1 MSSISLP
8 AALGLIA
15 GAASAVWLAAGW
27 RWLTRLLHILQGG
40 GYYQRY
46 FLRWLLQAGR
56 RHQIIF
62 TAALLLPLLT
72 VGLQAAPW
80 PAWLPLLGLVAWG
93 LVGLLWLLRFR
104 PPPAKHPLRWTPKA
118 LALATL
124 VCLQVLLVEVAL
136 AVVGFQVGGVSGGA
150 ALAKAAQSDEAMV
163 VRLWPGIGL
172 SLGLGAG
179 LALLPAL
186 LAVATLV
193 VWPGQAIGAALL
205 LRAARR
211 KLRASN
217 ARVIGIT
224 GSYGKTSTKEFVS
237 TLLAARYHVLKTPE
251 SYNTA
256 LGIARVLLRD
266 LRPDHD
272 YIVVELGTYGPGEI
286 RRLCRLVRPRIG
298 VLTAIGPQHLE
309 RFGSIERIAAAK
321 YELIESLPAD
331 GVAVFNADDPRCR
344 ALAARTAGQVI
355 RYSVQEPPG
364 PDVHLAARRVEHGQ
378 RCASFTIQDDDGA
391 AQPVT
396 VALLGLTNVSNVL
409 AAAAV
414 ARLCG
419 LSLAEIASAARDI
432 EPVPHRLQPIDGAGG
447 VLVIDDAYNSNPV
460 GAAAALDVL
469 AAVPGRRKVL
479 VTPGMVELGERHEVE
494 HETLG
499 RRAAAV
505 CDTVVLV
512 GPDRTAPILAG
523 LRAAAFPA
531 EHVIVVG
538 SLAEATARLANLLG
552 PGDVVLFENDLPDTY
567 DEAP

>member
-1 MSSISLP
+1 MNLW
-8 AALGLIA
+8 LIA

-27 RWLTRLLHILQGG
+27 RWLGRLLHILQGG
-40 GYYQRY
+40 GYYQRD
-46 FLRWLLQAGR
+46 FFRWLRQAGR
-56 RHQIIF
+56 LHQIIF

-72 VGLQAAPW
+72 AGLQAGPW
-80 PAWLPLLGLVAWG
+80 PAWLPLLGGAAWG

-104 PPPAKHPLRWTPKA
+104 TPPAKLPLRWTPKA

-124 VCLQVLLVEVAL
+124 VCLQALLLAGAL
-136 AVVGFQVGGVSGGA
+136 AVVGFQVGGASVGA
-150 ALAKAAQSDEAMV
+150 V
-163 VRLWPGIGL
+163 GL
-172 SLGLGAG
+172 SLGLAAG
-179 LALLPAL
+179 LALLPVLL
-186 LAVATLV
+186 LAALLV

-237 TLLAARYHVLKTPE
+237 TLLAAHYRVLKTPE

-272 YIVVELGTYGPGEI
+272 YIVVELGAYKPGEI
-286 RRLCRLVRPRIG
+286 RRLCQLVRPRIG

-309 RFGSIERIAAAK
+309 RFGSLERIEAAK

-364 PDVHLAARRVEHGQ
+364 PDVNLAAGQIEHGQ
-378 RCASFTIQDDDGA
+378 RCASFTLRDDDGA

-419 LSLAEIASAARDI
+419 LSLTDIASAARDI

-479 VTPGMVELGERHEVE
+479 VTPGMVELGEQHEIE
-494 HETLG
+494 HRTLG
-499 RRAAAV
+499 QRAATV

-512 GPDRTAPILAG
+512 GPARTAPILAG

-531 EHVIVVG
+531 EHVVVVA
-538 SLAEATARLANLLG
+538 SLAEATARLATLLG

-567 DEAP
+567 DEAA

>member
-8 AALGLIA
+8 AALWLAA
-15 GAASAVWLAAGW
+15 GVTSAVWLVAGW
-27 RWLTRLLHILQGG
+27 RWLARLLHMLQGG

-46 FLRWLLQAGR
+46 FFRWLLQAGR

-72 VGLQAAPW
+72 VGLRAAPW
-80 PAWLPLLGLVAWG
+80 PAWLPLLGLVTWG
-93 LVGLLWLLRFR
+93 FVALLWLLRFR
-104 PPPAKHPLRWTPKA
+104 APPAKRPLRWTKKA

-124 VCLQVLLVEVAL
+124 VCLQTLLVAVAL
-136 AVVGFQVGGVSGGA
+136 VVVGLQVDGASGGA
-150 ALAKAAQSDEAMV
+150 V
-163 VRLWPGIGL
+163 GL
-172 SLGLGAG
+172 SLGLGVG

-186 LAVATLV
+186 LPVATLI
-193 VWPGQAIGAALL
+193 VWPGQVVGAALL

-237 TLLAARYHVLKTPE
+237 TLLAARYRVLRTPE

-272 YIVVELGTYGPGEI
+272 YVVVELGAYKPGEI
-286 RRLCRLVRPRIG
+286 RRLCQLVRPRIG

-344 ALAARTAGQVI
+344 ALADQTAGQVI

-364 PDVHLAARRVEHGQ
+364 PDVQLAAGQVAHGQ
-378 RCASFTIQDDDGA
+378 RCASFTLQDNDGA
-391 AQPVT
+391 VQPVT

-479 VTPGMVELGERHEVE
+479 VTPGMVELGERHAVE

-512 GPDRTAPILAG
+512 GPARTAPILTG

-531 EHVIVVG
+531 EHVIVVA
-538 SLAEATARLANLLG
+538 SLAEATVRLSTLLG

-567 DEAP
+567 EEAA

>member
-1 MSSISLP
+1 MSSINLP
-8 AALGLIA
+8 AALWLIA
-15 GAASAVWLAAGW
+15 AAASAVWLAAGW
-27 RWLTRLLHILQGG
+27 RWLVRLLHMLQAG

-46 FLRWLLQAGR
+46 FFRWLLQTGR

-62 TAALLLPLLT
+62 TTALLLPLLT
-72 VGLQAAPW
+72 VGLQAALW
-80 PAWLPLLGLVAWG
+80 PAWLPLLGLAAWG
-93 LVGLLWLLRFR
+93 IMGLLRLLRFR
-104 PPPAKHPLRWTPKA
+104 PPPAKHPLRWTTKA

-124 VCLQVLLVEVAL
+124 VCLQVLLLAVVL
-136 AVVGFQVGGVSGGA
+136 AVVGFQLGGASGGA
-150 ALAKAAQSDEAMV
+150 V
-163 VRLWPGIGL
+163 GL
-172 SLGLGAG
+172 SLGLAAG

-186 LAVATLV
+186 LPVATLI
-193 VWPGQAIGAALL
+193 VWPGQALGAALL
-205 LRAARR
+205 LQAARR

-237 TLLAARYHVLKTPE
+237 TLLAARYRVLKTPE

-256 LGIARVLLRD
+256 LGIARVLLHD
-266 LRPDHD
+266 LCPDHD
-272 YIVVELGTYGPGEI
+272 YIVVELGAYKPGEI
-286 RRLCRLVRPRIG
+286 RRLCQLVRPRIG

-309 RFGSIERIAAAK
+309 RFGSLERIAAAK

-344 ALAARTAGQVI
+344 ALATRTAGQVI

-364 PDVHLAARRVEHGQ
+364 PDVNLAAGEVKHGQ
-378 RCASFTIQDDDGA
+378 RCASFTIQDDGGGT
-391 AQPVT
+391 QPVT
-396 VALLGLTNVSNVL
+396 VPLLGLTNVSNVL

-419 LSLAEIASAARDI
+419 LSLAEVASAARDI
-432 EPVPHRLQPIDGAGG
+432 EPVPHRLQPLDGDGG

-494 HETLG
+494 HKTLG

-512 GPDRTAPILAG
+512 GPHRTAPILAG

-531 EHVIVVG
+531 EHVIVVA
-538 SLAEATARLANLLG
+538 SLAEATAHLSTLLG

-567 DEAP
+567 DEAT

>member
-8 AALGLIA
+8 AALWLIA

-27 RWLTRLLHILQGG
+27 RWLARLLHILQGG
-40 GYYQRY
+40 GYYQRD
-46 FLRWLLQAGR
+46 FVRWLLQAGR

-62 TAALLLPLLT
+62 TSALLLPLLT

-93 LVGLLWLLRFR
+93 LVGLFWLLRFR
-104 PPPAKHPLRWTPKA
+104 APPAKQPLRWTTKA

-124 VCLQVLLVEVAL
+124 VSLQALLLAGSL
-136 AVVGFQVGGVSGGA
+136 AVVGFQVGGASGGA
-150 ALAKAAQSDEAMV
+150 V
-163 VRLWPGIGL
+163 GL
-172 SLGLGAG
+172 SLGLATG

-186 LAVATLV
+186 LPVATLV

-286 RRLCRLVRPRIG
+286 RRLCRLVRPHIG

-494 HETLG
+494 HEALG

-512 GPDRTAPILAG
+512 GPAHTAPILAG
-523 LRAAAFPA
+523 LQTAAFPA
-531 EHVIVVG
+531 ERVVVVA
-538 SLAEATARLANLLG
+538 SLAEATARLATLLG

-567 DEAP
+567 DEAA

>member
-8 AALGLIA
+8 AALWLTA

-27 RWLTRLLHILQGG
+27 RWLARLLHMLQGG
-40 GYYQRY
+40 GYYQRH
-46 FLRWLLQAGR
+46 FVRWLLQAGR

-62 TAALLLPLLT
+62 TAALLWPLLT
-72 VGLQAAPW
+72 VGLQTTSW

-93 LVGLLWLLRFR
+93 LVALLWLLRFR
-104 PPPAKHPLRWTPKA
+104 APPAKRPLRWTKKA
-118 LALATL
+118 LALAVL
-124 VCLQVLLVEVAL
+124 VCLQVLLAAGAL
-136 AVVGFQVGGVSGGA
+136 AVIGFQVGGASGGA
-150 ALAKAAQSDEAMV
+150 V
-163 VRLWPGIGL
+163 GL
-172 SLGLGAG
+172 SLGLGVG

-186 LAVATLV
+186 LALATLA
-193 VWPGQAIGAALL
+193 VWPAQVLGAALL

-237 TLLAARYHVLKTPE
+237 TLLAARYRVLKTPE

-272 YIVVELGTYGPGEI
+272 YMVVELGAYKPGEI
-286 RRLCRLVRPRIG
+286 RRLCQLVRPRIG

-344 ALAARTAGQVI
+344 ALADRTAGQVI

-364 PDVHLAARRVEHGQ
+364 PDVNLAAGPVEHGQ
-378 RCASFTIQDDDGA
+378 RCASFTVQADDGA

-396 VALLGLTNVSNVL
+396 VALLGLTNVSNVV

-479 VTPGMVELGERHEVE
+479 VTPGMVELGERHAVE
-494 HETLG
+494 HKTLG

-512 GPDRTAPILAG
+512 GPARTAPILAG
-523 LRAAAFPA
+523 LRAAAFPP
-531 EHVIVVG
+531 EHVVVVA
-538 SLAEATARLANLLG
+538 SLAEATARLATLLG

-567 DEAP
+567 DEAA

>member
-8 AALGLIA
+8 AALWLIA
-15 GAASAVWLAAGW
+15 GAASTVWLAAGW

-56 RHQIIF
+56 HHQIIF

-72 VGLQAAPW
+72 AGLQAAPW
-80 PAWLPLLGLVAWG
+80 PAWLPLLVLVAWG
-93 LVGLLWLLRFR
+93 LVGLHRLLRFR
-104 PPPAKHPLRWTPKA
+104 PPLAKHRLRWTTKA

-124 VCLQVLLVEVAL
+124 VGLQVLLVAVVLAL
-136 AVVGFQVGGVSGGA
+136 VGFQVGSVSGGA
-150 ALAKAAQSDEAMV
+150 M
-163 VRLWPGIGL
+163 GL
-172 SLGLGAG
+172 SLGLAAG
-179 LALLPAL
+179 LALLPVL
-186 LAVATLV
+186 LPVATLV

-237 TLLAARYHVLKTPE
+237 TLLAARYRVLKTPE

-272 YIVVELGTYGPGEI
+272 YIVVELGAYKPGEI
-286 RRLCRLVRPRIG
+286 RRLCQLVRPRIG

-344 ALAARTAGQVI
+344 DLAARTAGQVI
-355 RYSVQEPPG
+355 RYSVHEPPG
-364 PDVHLAARRVEHGQ
+364 PDVNLAVGQVEHGQ
-378 RCASFTIQDDDGA
+378 RCASFTLQDDGGA
-391 AQPVT
+391 AQPIT
-396 VALLGLTNVSNVL
+396 VALLGLTNVNNVL

-469 AAVPGRRKVL
+469 AAVPGRRRVL

-567 DEAP
+567 DEAA

>member
-1 MSSISLP
+1 MSSINLP
-8 AALGLIA
+8 MTLWLVA
-15 GAASAVWLAAGW
+15 GAAAAVWVAAGW
-27 RWLTRLLHILQGG
+27 RWLARLLHMLQGE
-40 GYYQRY
+40 GYHRRY
-46 FLRWLLQAGR
+46 FLRWLSRAGR

-62 TAALLLPLLT
+62 TAATLPPLLAI
-72 VGLQAAPW
+72 VLQAAPW
-80 PAWLPLLGLVAWG
+80 PAGLPVLGLVAWG
-93 LVGLLWLLRFR
+93 LVGLYRLLRFQA
-104 PPPAKHPLRWTPKA
+104 PQAKRPLRWTPKA
-118 LALATL
+118 LLLATL
-124 VCLQVLLVEVAL
+124 AGLQVVLVMGAL
-136 AVVGFQVGGVSGGA
+136 AVIGFRLDGASGGA
-150 ALAKAAQSDEAMV
+150 V
-163 VRLWPGIGL
+163 GL
-172 SLGLGAG
+172 SLGLGVG

-186 LAVATLV
+186 LVVATLV
-193 VWPGQAIGAALL
+193 VWPAQAIGAALL

-211 KLRASN
+211 KLHASN

-237 TLLAARYHVLKTPE
+237 TLLAARYRVLKTPE
-251 SYNTA
+251 SFNTA

-272 YIVVELGTYGPGEI
+272 YVVVELGAYKPGEI
-286 RRLCRLVRPRIG
+286 RRLCKLVRPRIG

-309 RFGSIERIAAAK
+309 RFGTIERIAAAK

-344 ALAARTAGQVI
+344 ALADRTAGQVV
-355 RYSVQEPPG
+355 RYSVREPPG
-364 PDVHLAARRVEHGQ
+364 PDVQLAAGPGEHGQ
-378 RCASFTIQDDDGA
+378 RGTSFTIQSDDGA

-396 VALLGLTNVSNVL
+396 VALLGLTNVSNVV

-432 EPVPHRLQPIDGAGG
+432 EPVPHRLQPLDGAGG

-479 VTPGMVELGERHEVE
+479 VTPGMVELGERHAVE

-512 GPDRTAPILAG
+512 GPRRTAPILAG

-531 EHVIVVG
+531 EHVVVVA
-538 SLAEATARLANLLG
+538 SLAEATARLATLLG

-567 DEAP
+567 DEAA

>member
-8 AALGLIA
+8 VTLWLVA
-15 GAASAVWLAAGW
+15 GAASAVWLLAGW
-27 RWLTRLLHILQGG
+27 QWLARLLHMLQGE
-40 GYYQRY
+40 GYHQRY
-46 FLRWLLQAGR
+46 FVRWLLRAGR

-72 VGLQAAPW
+72 AGLQAAPW

-93 LVGLLWLLRFR
+93 LGGLLWLLRFR
-104 PPPAKHPLRWTPKA
+104 APPAKRPLHWTPKA
-118 LALATL
+118 LLLATL
-124 VCLQVLLVEVAL
+124 VCFQVLLVAVAL
-136 AVVGFQVGGVSGGA
+136 AVVSSQGGGVSGGA
-150 ALAKAAQSDEAMV
+150 MGLA
-163 VRLWPGIGL
+163 
-172 SLGLGAG
+172 AG

-186 LAVATLV
+186 LLAATVV
-193 VWPGQAIGAALL
+193 VWPAQAVGAALL

-211 KLRASN
+211 KLRASS

-237 TLLAARYHVLKTPE
+237 TLLAARYRVLKTPE
-251 SYNTA
+251 SYNTP

-272 YIVVELGTYGPGEI
+272 YIVVELGAYGPGEI
-286 RRLCRLVRPRIG
+286 RRLCQLVRPRIG

-309 RFGSIERIAAAK
+309 RFGSIEHIAAAK

-344 ALAARTAGQVI
+344 ALAAQTAGQVI

-364 PDVHLAARRVEHGQ
+364 PDVHLAAMQVEHGQ
-378 RCASFTIQDDDGA
+378 RCASFTIQDDGGA

-409 AAAAV
+409 AAVAV

-432 EPVPHRLQPIDGAGG
+432 EPVPHRLQPLDGAGG

-469 AAVPGRRKVL
+469 AAVPGRRKLL
-479 VTPGMVELGERHEVE
+479 VTPGMVELGEQHEVE
-494 HETLG
+494 HEALG

-505 CDTVVLV
+505 CDTVVLI
-512 GPDRTAPILAG
+512 GPSRTAPILAG
-523 LRAAAFPA
+523 LRAAAFPS
-531 EHVIVVG
+531 ERVVVVA
-538 SLAEATARLANLLG
+538 SLAEATARLATLLG
-552 PGDVVLFENDLPDTY
+552 PDDVVLFENDLPDTY
-567 DEAP
+567 DEAV

>member
-93 LVGLLWLLRFR
+93 LVGLLRLLRFR
-104 PPPAKHPLRWTPKA
+104 PPLAKHPLRWTTKA

-124 VCLQVLLVEVAL
+124 VGLQVLLVAVAL
-136 AVVGFQVGGVSGGA
+136 ALVGFQVGGVSGGA
-150 ALAKAAQSDEAMV
+150 M
-163 VRLWPGIGL
+163 GL
-172 SLGLGAG
+172 SLGLAAG
-179 LALLPAL
+179 LALLPVL
-186 LAVATLV
+186 LPVATLV

-237 TLLAARYHVLKTPE
+237 TLLAARYRVLKTPE

-272 YIVVELGTYGPGEI
+272 YIVVELGAYKPGEI
-286 RRLCRLVRPRIG
+286 RRLCQLVRPRIG

-344 ALAARTAGQVI
+344 DLAARTAGQVI

-364 PDVHLAARRVEHGQ
+364 PDVNLAVGQVEHGQ
-378 RCASFTIQDDDGA
+378 RCASFTLQDDGGA
-391 AQPVT
+391 AQPIT
-396 VALLGLTNVSNVL
+396 VALLGLTNVNNVL
-409 AAAAV
+409 GSG
-414 ARLCG
+414 CG
-419 LSLAEIASAARDI
+419 
-432 EPVPHRLQPIDGAGG
+432 
-447 VLVIDDAYNSNPV
+447 
-460 GAAAALDVL
+460 
-469 AAVPGRRKVL
+469 
-479 VTPGMVELGERHEVE
+479 
-494 HETLG
+494 
-499 RRAAAV
+499 
-505 CDTVVLV
+505 
-512 GPDRTAPILAG
+512 
-523 LRAAAFPA
+523 
-531 EHVIVVG
+531 
-538 SLAEATARLANLLG
+538 G
-552 PGDVVLFENDLPDTY
+552 PGSAGCPWLRSLVRPATSSRCRIACSRLTGPAACWSLTMLTTPIRSGPRRRSTCWPPCPAD
-567 DEAP
+567 ARCW